1 MNDMNNNVRNQ
12 IGVAAYYLAQKNY
25 SYVVICWMLAERQL
39 FAQKDPRYAEKQR
52 IREKAA
58 EIFFSKQPYDIICW
72 YIAELDILLK
82 IKKSG
87 KPKDRII

>member
-1 MNDMNNNVRNQ
+1 MNDMNNNLRNQ
-12 IGVAAYYLAQKNY
+12 VGVAAYYLAQKNY
-25 SYVVICWMLAERQL
+25 SYDVLCWMLAERQL

-58 EIFFSKQPYDIICW
+58 EIFFSKQPYDIVCW
-72 YIAELDILLK
+72 YIAELDISLK

-87 KPKDRII
+87 KPRDRIL